1 MRKSRRSSS
10 GSDHEYVRPYQV
22 ATAAAIV
29 VIAAVAMFDSRAA
42 FSPSAGTQVG
52 DVGARWYPF
61 WAATLMGIAS
71 VVVAYRAL
79 TTPQAAEGVFHGS
92 RSLLA
97 VAKLVIPMFAYVL
110 LIGGIGFRTTEFT
123 YRIVPQF
130 GFYLATALY
139 MGLFAWW
146 LGRYKIWWVALITV
160 AFPIVIF
167 AVFELGFRVSLPK
180 SFLYTSGVL
189 PF

>member
-1 MRKSRRSSS
+1 M
-10 GSDHEYVRPYQV
+10 RPYQV

-29 VIAAVAMFDSRAA
+29 LIAAVAMFDSRAA
-42 FSPSAGTQVG
+42 FSPSAGTSPG

-61 WAATLMGIAS
+61 WAATIMGIAS
-71 VVVAYRAL
+71 VIVAYRAL
-79 TTPQAAEGVFHGS
+79 TTPQAVEGVFQGS
-92 RSLLA
+92 RSVFAVLKIAGPMLLYA
-97 VAKLVIPMFAYVL
+97 L
-110 LIGGIGFRTTEFT
+110 LIGGIGFKTTDFT
-123 YRIVPQF
+123 YRIVPPF

-146 LGRYKIWWVALITV
+146 LGRYKIWWVATITA

-167 AVFELGFRVSLPK
+167 AVFEIGFRVSLPK

>member
-1 MRKSRRSSS
+1 
-10 GSDHEYVRPYQV
+10 VRPYQV

-29 VIAAVAMFDSRAA
+29 LIAAVAMFDSRAA
-42 FSPSAGTQVG
+42 FNPTAGTSPG

-61 WAATLMGIAS
+61 WAATVMGVGA
-71 VVVAYRAL
+71 VVVGYRAL
-79 TTPQAAEGVFHGS
+79 TTPQGTEGAFQGR
-92 RSLLA
+92 RSLFAVLKLA
-97 VAKLVIPMFAYVL
+97 VPMLVYAL
-110 LIGGIGFRTTEFT
+110 LIGGISFRTTDFT

-146 LGRYKIWWVALITV
+146 LGRYKIWWVAAITV

-167 AVFELGFRVSLPK
+167 VIFEIGFRVSLPK
-180 SFLYTSGVL
+180 SFLYSSGVL

>member
-1 MRKSRRSSS
+1 M
-10 GSDHEYVRPYQV
+10 RPYQV
-22 ATAAAIV
+22 VTAAAIIL
-29 VIAAVAMFDSRAA
+29 IAAVAMFDSRAA
-42 FSPSAGTQVG
+42 FSPSAGTAIG

-61 WAATLMGIAS
+61 WAATIMGIAS
-71 VVVAYRAL
+71 VVVAYRAM
-79 TTPQAAEGVFHGS
+79 TTPQPAEGAFQGS
-92 RSLLA
+92 RGVFAVLKLA
-97 VAKLVIPMFAYVL
+97 VPMLAYAF
-110 LIGGIGFRTTEFT
+110 LIGGIGFKTTEFT
-123 YRIVPQF
+123 YTIVPPF

-146 LGRYKIWWVALITV
+146 LGGYKIWWVAAITV

-167 AVFELGFRVSLPK
+167 LIFEIGFRVSLPK

>member
-1 MRKSRRSSS
+1 
-10 GSDHEYVRPYQV
+10 VRPSQV

-29 VIAAVAMFDSRAA
+29 LIAAVAMFDSRAA
-42 FSPSAGTQVG
+42 FSPSAGTSVG

-71 VVVAYRAL
+71 VIVGYRAL
-79 TTPQAAEGVFHGS
+79 TTPQGTEGAFQGT
-92 RSLLA
+92 RSLFAVLKLA
-97 VAKLVIPMFAYVL
+97 VPMLAYTL
-110 LIGGIGFRTTEFT
+110 LIGGIGVRTTDFT

-146 LGRYKIWWVALITV
+146 LGRYKIWWVAAITV

-180 SFLYTSGVL
+180 SFLYTSGLL

>member
-1 MRKSRRSSS
+1 
-10 GSDHEYVRPYQV
+10 VRPYQL

-29 VIAAVAMFDSRAA
+29 LIAAVAMFDSRAA
-42 FSPSAGTQVG
+42 FSPSAGTQSG

-61 WAATLMGIAS
+61 WAATIMGIAS
-71 VVVAYRAL
+71 VIVGYRAL
-79 TTPQAAEGVFHGS
+79 TTPQGTEGAFEGA
-92 RSLLA
+92 RSLFAVLKLA
-97 VAKLVIPMFAYVL
+97 VPMLLYAL
-110 LIGGIGFRTTEFT
+110 LIAGIGFRTTDFT
-123 YRIVPQF
+123 YRIVPPF

-146 LGRYKIWWVALITV
+146 LGRYKIWWVAAIAV

-167 AVFELGFRVSLPK
+167 LVFEIGFRVSLPK
-180 SFLYTSGVL
+180 SFLYTSGLL

>member
-1 MRKSRRSSS
+1 
-10 GSDHEYVRPYQV
+10 VRPYQV

-29 VIAAVAMFDSRAA
+29 LIAAVAMFDSRAA
-42 FSPSAGTQVG
+42 FSPSAGTQLG

-61 WAATLMGIAS
+61 WAATIMGIAA
-71 VVVAYRAL
+71 VVVGYRAL
-79 TTPQAAEGVFHGS
+79 TTPQATEGVFEGA

-97 VAKLVIPMFAYVL
+97 VLKIAVPMLVYAL
-110 LIGGIGFRTTEFT
+110 LIGGIGFRTTDFT

-146 LGRYKIWWVALITV
+146 LGRYRIWWVAAITL

-167 AVFELGFRVSLPK
+167 LVFEIGFRVSLPK
-180 SFLYTSGVL
+180 SFLYTSGLL

>member
-1 MRKSRRSSS
+1 
-10 GSDHEYVRPYQV
+10 VRPYQV

-29 VIAAVAMFDSRAA
+29 LIAAVAMFDSRAA
-42 FSPSAGTQVG
+42 FSPSAGTAVG

-61 WAATLMGIAS
+61 WAAALMGVAAVI
-71 VVVAYRAL
+71 VAYRAI
-79 TTPQAAEGVFHGS
+79 TTPQGAEGVFEGR
-92 RSLLA
+92 RSLFAVLKLA
-97 VAKLVIPMFAYVL
+97 LPMIVYAL
-110 LIGGIGFRTTEFT
+110 LIGGIGFRTTDFT

-130 GFYLATALY
+130 GFYLATAIY

-146 LGRYKIWWVALITV
+146 LGRYKIWWVAAITV

-167 AVFELGFRVSLPK
+167 AVFEIGFRVSLPK
-180 SFLYTSGVL
+180 SFLYSSGLL

>member
-1 MRKSRRSSS
+1 
-10 GSDHEYVRPYQV
+10 VRPYQV
-22 ATAAAIV
+22 ATAAAV
-29 VIAAVAMFDSRAA
+29 VLIAAVAMFDSRAA
-42 FSPSAGTQVG
+42 FSPSAGTAPG

-61 WAATLMGIAS
+61 WAASIMGIAS

-79 TTPQAAEGVFHGS
+79 TTPQAAEGVFEGRNS
-92 RSLLA
+92 VFA
-97 VAKLVIPMFAYVL
+97 VLKLVVPMVMYAL
-110 LIGGIGFRTTEFT
+110 LIGGIGFRTTDFT
-123 YRIVPQF
+123 YRIVPAF

-146 LGRYKIWWVALITV
+146 LGRYKIWWVAAITA

-167 AVFELGFRVSLPK
+167 VVFEIGFRVSLPK
-180 SFLYTSGVL
+180 SFLYGSGLL

>member
-1 MRKSRRSSS
+1 
-10 GSDHEYVRPYQV
+10 VRPYQV

-29 VIAAVAMFDSRAA
+29 MIAAVAMFDSRAA

-61 WAATLMGIAS
+61 WAAAIMGLAS

-79 TTPQAAEGVFHGS
+79 TTPQGTEGAFEGA
-92 RSLLA
+92 RSLFAVLKLA
-97 VAKLVIPMFAYVL
+97 VPMLVYAL
-110 LIGGIGFRTTEFT
+110 LIAGVGFRTTDFT
-123 YRIVPQF
+123 DSIVPPF

-146 LGRYKIWWVALITV
+146 LGRYKIWWVAAITV

-167 AVFELGFRVSLPK
+167 AVFEIGFRVSLPK
-180 SFLYTSGVL
+180 SFLYTSGLL